1 MSKKLLALVLSA
13 AMLLG
18 LVGCLEEKPAAEAN
32 KADAQPAA
40 TQSAAT
46 DTAAA
51 DELPAFTLGDFT
63 VTVGEVRSSYNT
75 VIEYMGYYGVS
86 APTTA
91 EEIGQYRN
99 MVIEDLLSAKVLP
112 WKAKEEL
119 GEDADPVALAE
130 KAREFLKKDVEEYF
144 GYSFDRWLGEV
155 TTSYEESAL
164 TELLQDEF
172 NKGVSITE
180 ADAKAWFETE
190 AASQKESFEED
201 YAAYKE
207 QDQSYRLGDSGI
219 PALYTPEGFGRMQVL
234 TFDVDPDDSAAYSAN
249 ELEMTNLESEYGKLV
264 LRDLDEDRQAQIV
277 ARYQELQAA
286 NAGLLQKSGDKA
298 QLARADALKGT
309 DFVTLFNTYSN
320 EEGTMGFYGY
330 AEGEPRRDGTVIFYT
345 KAQDE
350 EWPQQVW
357 EAAVALQEGEIS
369 ELIQV
374 GDSFYLIQ
382 RLADLPAGASSFDD
396 DPETFTA
403 AALSARQTEEWNAV
417 QEDWLNEARNAATF
431 YEDNYAGVGVQ

>member
-75 VIEYMGYYGVS
+75 VLEYMSYYGVS

-99 MVIEDLLSAKVLP
+99 MVVEDLLSAKVLP
-112 WKAKEEL
+112 WKAKEMGVTLTEEKREEVAQQVEELMVEYAGDYLDQAKEEL

-130 KAREFLKKDVEEYF
+130 KAREFLKKDVEDYF
-144 GYSFDRWLGEV
+144 GYSFDQWLGEV
-155 TTSYEESAL
+155 TASYEESAM

-190 AASQKESFEED
+190 AASQKESFEE
-201 YAAYKE
+201 E
-207 QDQSYRLGDSGI
+207 I
-219 PALYTPEGFGRMQVL
+219 GRAHV
-234 TFDVDPDDSAAYSAN
+234 
-249 ELEMTNLESEYGKLV
+249 
-264 LRDLDEDRQAQIV
+264 
-277 ARYQELQAA
+277 
-286 NAGLLQKSGDKA
+286 
-298 QLARADALKGT
+298 
-309 DFVTLFNTYSN
+309 
-320 EEGTMGFYGY
+320 
-330 AEGEPRRDGTVIFYT
+330 
-345 KAQDE
+345 
-350 EWPQQVW
+350 
-357 EAAVALQEGEIS
+357 
-369 ELIQV
+369 
-374 GDSFYLIQ
+374 
-382 RLADLPAGASSFDD
+382 
-396 DPETFTA
+396 
-403 AALSARQTEEWNAV
+403 
-417 QEDWLNEARNAATF
+417 
-431 YEDNYAGVGVQ
+431 